1 MIVHTDRLSKS
12 FEYYQKELGLSSSLK
27 NLFHRQK
34 LTKDAVHEISFSIQE
49 GEMVGFLGPN
59 GAGKTTTLKM
69 LSGIL
74 HPTAGNASVLGYTP
88 WERKKDFKMQFAI
101 VMGQKT
107 QLWWDLPANESLYL
121 NKTIYEI
128 DDRSYR
134 ETLGELTEL
143 LDVQHLLNVQVRRLS
158 LGERMKLELI
168 AALIHKPRLVFL
180 DEPTIGLDILSQ
192 VKIREFF
199 KHNNQEK
206 KATILLTSHYLEDVV
221 DLCKRAIIINEKRI
235 VFDGDLQR
243 VNDVFAQSKVIK
255 LKLSEPIQADILA
268 EFGVVKD
275 CADFNSMPMGIYTAT
290 IQQIGVFVVPI
301 FVITNFPPLYLVGK
315 MPPGYMAW
323 ALVLPILLL
332 AAVRALWQRGLRSY
346 ASASS

>member
-12 FEYYQKELGLSSSLK
+12 FEYYQKELGLSNSLK
-27 NLFHRQK
+27 NLFHRQR
-34 LTKDAVHEISFSIQE
+34 LYKDAVRQISFTIQE

-74 HPTAGNASVLGYTP
+74 HPTGGDASVLGYTP

-128 DDRSYR
+128 DDKSYQD
-134 ETLGELTEL
+134 TLGELTEM
-143 LDVQHLLNVQVRRLS
+143 LDVQHLLKVQVRRLS

-180 DEPTIGLDILSQ
+180 
-192 VKIREFF
+192 
-199 KHNNQEK
+199 
-206 KATILLTSHYLEDVV
+206 ACLL
-221 DLCKRAIIINEKRI
+221 
-235 VFDGDLQR
+235 F
-243 VNDVFAQSKVIK
+243 
-255 LKLSEPIQADILA
+255 
-268 EFGVVKD
+268 
-275 CADFNSMPMGIYTAT
+275 
-290 IQQIGVFVVPI
+290 
-301 FVITNFPPLYLVGK
+301 
-315 MPPGYMAW
+315 
-323 ALVLPILLL
+323 
-332 AAVRALWQRGLRSY
+332 Y
-346 ASASS
+346 AR